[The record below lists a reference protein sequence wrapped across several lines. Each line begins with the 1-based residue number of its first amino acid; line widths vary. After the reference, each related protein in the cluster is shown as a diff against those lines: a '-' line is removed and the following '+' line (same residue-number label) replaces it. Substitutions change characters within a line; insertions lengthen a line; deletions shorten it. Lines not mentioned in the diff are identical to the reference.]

1 MKALALFSGGLDS
14 LLAIKLIVNQGIE
27 VIALHF
33 VTPLSN
39 FDKDK
44 EDALRQKVAGLGA
57 QLKIIYLYD
66 DFTEILKNPRFGYG
80 KNLNPCI
87 DCKILMLKHAARLMD
102 ELSASFVVTGEV
114 LAQRPKSQHRE
125 TLRLIEKNCGLES
138 LLLRPLSAN
147 FLEPTLP
154 EKEKWVNREALFDF
168 NGRSRKPQFKL
179 ADSLGIKN
187 FAWPAGG
194 CLLTISSFCT
204 RVEDLLKHDECTPE
218 NLELLKIGRHFRLS
232 RSFKLIVGRNENENN
247 EILKLALNRD
257 IIFEPLE
264 LPGPTGLGKGVVD
277 CDTKTASCRIISGY
291 TSQNKEAT
299 KIIIRIFPEVN
310 SETVSAAALDEN
322 KLKQFR
328 V

>member
-1 MKALALFSGGLDS
+1 MRALALFSGGLDS

-39 FDKDK
+39 FDKNK
-44 EDALRQKVAGLGA
+44 EDALCQKVTNLGA
-57 QLKIIYLYD
+57 QLKIIYLGD
-66 DFTEILKNPRFGYG
+66 DYVKILKTPRFGYG

-87 DCKILMLKHAARLMD
+87 DCKILMLKHAARLMK

-125 TLRLIEKNCGLES
+125 TLRLIEKNCGLEN
-138 LLLRPLSAN
+138 LLLRPLSAKL
-147 FLEPTLP
+147 LEPTLP
-154 EKEKWVNREALFDF
+154 EKEKWVNREEFFDF

-179 ADSLGIKN
+179 ADSLGIKD

-194 CLLTISSFCT
+194 CLLTISSFCA

-218 NLELLKIGRHFRLS
+218 NLELLKIGRHFRIS
-232 RSFKLIVGRNENENN
+232 GSFKLIVGRNEKENN
-247 EILKLALNRD
+247 EILKLASNGD

-264 LPGPTGLGKGVVD
+264 LPGPTGLGKGSLNY
-277 CDTKTASCRIISGY
+277 DTKIISSQIIAGY

-299 KIIIRIFPEVN
+299 KIAIRIFPETG
-310 SETVSAAALDEN
+310 SETVSAATAGEN